1 MEITHKIVSRSLV
14 VMIWMAAKLDAVDHI
29 VIIEIEKILV
39 NKNTHRTLPKS
50 FKIPS
55 KKLRDFISSK
65 Q

>member
-1 MEITHKIVSRSLV
+1 
-14 VMIWMAAKLDAVDHI
+14 MIWMAAKLDAIDHI

-50 FKIPS
+50 FKIPN
-55 KKLRDFISSK
+55 KKLRDFIPSK